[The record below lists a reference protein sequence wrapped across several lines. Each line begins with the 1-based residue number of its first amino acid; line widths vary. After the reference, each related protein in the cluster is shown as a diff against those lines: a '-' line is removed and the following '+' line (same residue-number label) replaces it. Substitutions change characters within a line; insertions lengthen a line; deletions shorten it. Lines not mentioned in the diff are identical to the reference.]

1 MLLHLDNPK
10 CGAKYNHGMNCNI
23 NQLICVFIK
32 ILFII
37 WHAWNSDFNMSNAC
51 KYYVLSDWTTKYLV
65 SVYHWKPDVMRNV
78 IGQQTGFT
86 LLSHHRNI
94 SVLK

>member
-37 WHAWNSDFNMSNAC
+37 WHAWSSDFNMSNALANIMC
-51 KYYVLSDWTTKYLV
+51 YLIGPLNVLYQYTTGNPY
-65 SVYHWKPDVMRNV
+65 VMRNV
-78 IGQQTGFT
+78 IGQH
-86 LLSHHRNI
+86 S
-94 SVLK
+94 